1 MGTQKRK
8 PMTLLGPAQGKTL
21 VLNLCVG
28 MVVNGGFTADMEL
41 SAFICG
47 ENSNLG
53 DCGCGKQKHNCI
65 SKNKHENVAFLSNIS
80 SQDCH
85 FW

>member
-8 PMTLLGPAQGKTL
+8 PMTILGPAQGETL

-28 MVVNGGFTADMEL
+28 MVVNGCFTADIEP

-47 ENSNLG
+47 GNPNLLV
-53 DCGCGKQKHNCI
+53 I
-65 SKNKHENVAFLSNIS
+65 VAVGNRDTIA
-80 SQDCH
+80 
-85 FW
+85 

>member
-47 ENSNLG
+47 ENSNLRV
-53 DCGCGKQKHNCI
+53 I
-65 SKNKHENVAFLSNIS
+65 VAVGNRNTIA
-80 SQDCH
+80 
-85 FW
+85 